1 MTGGATPPQGA
12 VGVSEYPAAL
22 SLSSGPST
30 PAASTASSAPSAGSW
45 GCFALFSLIKALLV
59 RLRRSRHYTS
69 PLFSMVADRRTA
81 EKGKKH
87 GPPRVRKNPFSH
99 AATAGSLHSLG
110 HFLDPVSV
118 TGKSFCR
125 GLQGSQEIS

>member
-45 GCFALFSLIKALLV
+45 GCFALFSLIEALLV
-59 RLRRSRHYTS
+59 RLRRSRHHTS

-87 GPPRVRKNPFSH
+87 GPPRVRQNPFSH
-99 AATAGSLHSLG
+99 RNSEVIPRFGPFPRSG
-110 HFLDPVSV
+110 VRYRQVFLPWSP
-118 TGKSFCR
+118 R
-125 GLQGSQEIS
+125 QPRNP